1 MDISRILKDLRI
13 QKKMSRQELA
23 KILELSESAVA
34 KYEEG
39 QRSPDLDTLIKIA
52 RVFDVSTDYL
62 LGLTDIPKYEIK
74 LEPELQKLLSIALR
88 MPKDKLKSLI
98 ELLEGLF

>member
-1 MDISRILKDLRI
+1 MNFGKVLKDLRT

-23 KILELSESAVA
+23 RILELSESAIA

-52 RVFDVSTDYL
+52 KVFDVSTDYL
-62 LGLTDIPKYEIK
+62 LGLTDIPKHEME

-88 MPKDKLKSLI
+88 MPKDKLKLLI